1 MGRVLV
7 TRRLTEGGTDPLLH
21 DGHEVIEPEQTP
33 LSPDELI
40 RYAGEVDGIVCHL
53 TDRMDRAVFE
63 AGQAGK
69 LRVVA
74 NAAVGYD
81 NIDVPSARD
90 CGISVCNTPGVL
102 DDTTADLA
110 FLLILAAARQSTQAE
125 ADLRHGRWTGW
136 GFDTHLA
143 RDVNGTTLG
152 LIGYGRIGRAVAQ
165 RAAGF
170 DMEVLHTTRH
180 DTGVPGY
187 VGSLHEL
194 FAALGHRQPPCT
206 SQRDHS
212 AFDWR
217 TGAGADEANGHPRQ
231 HRTRTGCRR
240 ERAGGRARGRVPLRG
255 RARRVRRRASD
266 QPSVVEC
273 TAGDTSSSHRKCN
286 NRHAHSDGSTG
297 VPGSLRRPSGANTSE
312 PHRSDNSRDIATVP
326 PRR

>member
-125 ADLRHGRWTGW
+125 ADLRQGRWTGW

-194 FAALGHRQPPCT
+194 LQRSDIVSLHVPLSETTRHLIGAPELAQMKPTAILVNTARGPVVDENALADALEAGSLYAAGLDVFDGEPAINPRLLNAPRATLLPHIG
-206 SQRDHS
+206 S
-212 AFDWR
+212 A
-217 TGAGADEANGHPRQ
+217 TIGT
-231 HRTRTGCRR
+231 RTRMARLACQGVSDVL
-240 ERAGGRARGRVPLRG
+240 AGRTPPNLIVPTI
-255 RARRVRRRASD
+255 
-266 QPSVVEC
+266 P
-273 TAGDTSSSHRKCN
+273 
-286 NRHAHSDGSTG
+286 
-297 VPGSLRRPSGANTSE
+297 
-312 PHRSDNSRDIATVP
+312 AT
-326 PRR
+326 